1 MQKRVLIYLF
11 IVTAVV
17 FSFSYAQ
24 AALYFLP
31 RYQGSIQKERE
42 KTEISCENFG
52 GVSKGA
58 NQVCSG
64 RFERAGLVC
73 YKSCECASG
82 YKLSGEKCVLKTC
95 SDYDYLASKDATK
108 SCTEKTPRT
117 GLTCYSCVA
126 CNTSVYKYKCS
137 GDLNATKQ
145 SGTVCNSLYDKCSC
159 VTNASWNATS
169 GKCECNTNYK
179 VSGTS
184 CVLKTCSDYGYLA
197 SSDSTKS
204 CTSKTPR
211 TGLTCYSCTD
221 CDSSYKYN
229 CSSITNASSGSGSA
243 CGGKYQKCTCKSG
256 YYWSSGSCVK
266 SCTPLNCNSGSNCK
280 DENGKAAACTMAGS
294 VLEGVETYS
303 SCASTNCDSEGY
315 KSGYRATKCKTD
327 KDGWTL
333 TEGLCSCKVGEDYKY
348 TSSDCANA
356 SCSLGC
362 NDKYKFNSCND
373 GYKEQDTTGIC
384 PRPVSTDCV
393 ELGYVETSCFDGKI
407 TIKCPYDSS
416 KCFCMS

>member
-11 IVTAVV
+11 VVTAVI

-31 RYQGSIQKERE
+31 RYQGSYGLRSQD
-42 KTEISCENFG
+42 G
-52 GVSKGA
+52 GRDG
-58 NQVCSG
+58 VCSSSYQ
-64 RFERAGLVC
+64 
-73 YKSCECASG
+73 YKCTGTGYSGGKGTSCGGKYQSCICSSDYKWSG
-82 YKLSGEKCVLKTC
+82 GKCISKTC
-95 SDYDYLASKDATK
+95 SDYGYLASKDATK

-117 GLTCYSCVA
+117 GLTCYSCTG
-126 CNTSVYKYKCS
+126 CDTSIYKYSCS
-137 GDLNATKQ
+137 GSLNATTQ
-145 SGTVCNSLYDKCSC
+145 SGTACNSLYDKCSC
-159 VTNASWNATS
+159 VTNATWNATS
-169 GKCECNTNYK
+169 GKCECKTDYK

-229 CSSITNASSGSGSA
+229 CSSISNASGGDGSS
-243 CGGKYQKCTCKSG
+243 CGGKYQKCKCGSG
-256 YYWSSGSCVK
+256 YYWNNGSCSK
-266 SCTPLNCNSGSNCK
+266 SCTSLNCNSGSNCK

-327 KDGWTL
+327 KYGWTL
-333 TEGLCSCKVGEDYKY
+333 TDGLCPCKAGDDYKY

-373 GYKEQDTTGIC
+373 GYYAVNIGSC
-384 PRPVSTDCV
+384 STIETEC
-393 ELGYVETSCFDGKI
+393 ETLGYKETQCSGKGLKCPFGDKYSCFGG
-407 TIKCPYDSS
+407 
-416 KCFCMS
+416 